1 MPFVISIVANE
12 ENDAFART
20 QGGLR
25 RRDLWSNDGWLNI
38 GHHYYHHKSWSHNTI
53 TSSHQRAR
61 VQSLLVASRRRQ
73 VGHLAVAV
81 TVVVVTGGQGMGGK
95 TPRARSLGPSLQAS
109 PRKASPSQVG
119 PRRVGPSLQLQLGP
133 SHPAKSYNMSQVGLR
148 ARDVPDNQSSSCSWY
163 L

>member
-1 MPFVISIVANE
+1 MNPLTVFIFALPFVISIVANE

-61 VQSLLVASRRRQ
+61 VPDKKAEENHGFTYSIVLIDQEILLCIR
-73 VGHLAVAV
+73 
-81 TVVVVTGGQGMGGK
+81 
-95 TPRARSLGPSLQAS
+95 
-109 PRKASPSQVG
+109 
-119 PRRVGPSLQLQLGP
+119 
-133 SHPAKSYNMSQVGLR
+133 
-148 ARDVPDNQSSSCSWY
+148 
-163 L
+163 